1 MEKSFYQADSPEEA
15 IEIYLRSGDELY
27 GWMKNKIMREILF
40 EIHGKGL
47 WNSENVLE
55 VGAGGG
61 QWTDFF
67 VKRGANVT
75 CVDTCEQILK
85 GNEKLHPKAKF
96 ILSDAT
102 TVKLEQYSFSNS
114 ARELVSLFERHAD
127 E

>member
-1 MEKSFYQADSPEEA
+1 M
-15 IEIYLRSGDELY
+15 
-27 GWMKNKIMREILF
+27 
-40 EIHGKGL
+40 
-47 WNSENVLE
+47 
-55 VGAGGG
+55 
-61 QWTDFF
+61 
-67 VKRGANVT
+67 KRGANVT
-75 CVDTCEQILK
+75 CVVTCEQILK

>member
-15 IEIYLRSGDELY
+15 IEIYLRSGDELH

-61 QWTDFF
+61 QWTDF
-67 VKRGANVT
+67 
-75 CVDTCEQILK
+75 L
-85 GNEKLHPKAKF
+85 
-96 ILSDAT
+96 
-102 TVKLEQYSFSNS
+102 
-114 ARELVSLFERHAD
+114 
-127 E
+127 